1 MGGFFEVTFNESYQG
16 LLRCGGGTSQFV
28 ISQSGKVRPCELLPE
43 SYFDIGGIEVI
54 QQAIHGK
61 YLDNSIAYHA
71 NKFNEELLKH
81 GKEIAL
87 FCGPLEHLL
96 KGYVHDDT
104 KAIEGNIHL

>member
-1 MGGFFEVTFNESYQG
+1 MDGRIFRG
-16 LLRCGGGTSQFV
+16 
-28 ISQSGKVRPCELLPE
+28 
-43 SYFDIGGIEVI
+43 
-54 QQAIHGK
+54 

-81 GKEIAL
+81 GKEIAQ
-87 FCGPLEHLL
+87 FCGPLDHLL